1 MSAELDDFGGLLDW
15 PRLQEWIEAAD
26 LPGRGPAT
34 SVEKLQGGSQN
45 NIFLLERGPE
55 HMVLRRPPAH
65 PRPNSDRTM
74 LREARVLAALAGSGV
89 PHPRFYAACADT
101 DVIGVCFYA
110 MEAIDGFTPMG
121 ELPGRYGEDPGWRRE
136 LGLAMVDGA
145 AALAAVRPDDAGLGD
160 FGKRENWIERQ
171 VGRWRSQLEGYREM
185 PGYDGPDLPG
195 VERVGEWIEA
205 HRPGDFRL
213 GVIHGDYQHANVMAA
228 RDRPALAAVV
238 DWELST
244 LGDPRLDLAWL
255 LTAWYEDGDPPGR
268 NSYAQPASGFPSRA
282 ELAERYAERTG
293 ANLDDLP
300 WWFALA
306 CYKLGI
312 LLEGTHA
319 RACAG
324 QAPREIGDALHRTAV
339 WLFAKA
345 AQIVEEAGG

>member
-1 MSAELDDFGGLLDW
+1 MSAALDDFGGLLDW
-15 PRLQEWIEAAD
+15 PQLQEWILAAD
-26 LPGRGPAT
+26 LPGSGPVT
-34 SVEKLQGGSQN
+34 SVERLQGGSQN
-45 NIFLLERGPE
+45 NLFLLRRGPE
-55 HMVLRRPPAH
+55 RMVLRRPPVH

-74 LREARVLAALAGSGV
+74 LREARVLAALAGSEV
-89 PHPRFYAACADT
+89 PHPGFYAACADT
-101 DVIGVCFYA
+101 QVIGVCFYV

-121 ELPGRYGEDPGWRRE
+121 ALPDRYGSDPEWRRE

-145 AALAAVRPDDAGLGD
+145 AALAAVQPDAVGLGD
-160 FGKRENWIERQ
+160 FGKRENWIDRQ

-185 PGYDGPDLPG
+185 PGYDGPDLPE
-195 VERVGEWIEA
+195 VDRVGEWIEA

-213 GVIHGDYQHANVMAA
+213 GVIHGDYQHANVMAN
-228 RDRPALAAVV
+228 RDQPALAAIV

-255 LTAWYEDGDPPGR
+255 LTAWYEPGDPPGR
-268 NSYAQPASGFPSRA
+268 GSYAQPEAGFPSRA
-282 ELAERYAERTG
+282 ELVERYAQRTG
-293 ANLDDLP
+293 ANLDEMS
-300 WWFALA
+300 WWFTLA

-324 QAPREIGDALHRTAV
+324 KAPKEIGDTLHRTAV

-345 AQIVEEAGG
+345 AQLVDQASG